1 MGSSTAE
8 RNLLDEKRL
17 VLKPLLRW
25 FVHLCRQR
33 PVERPWRSLVF
44 PKNCLCWRFP
54 HSWGWVR
61 TWSVLTLQLLKKGE
75 KHQSPSGYCFAERN
89 GVNIWLLKG
98 GRVRNPNQRRRSIWL
113 KVPQFFS
120 KDDFRH
126 SFLTICQ
133 FYFLYSISPTSA
145 PWGSKPNGV
154 PHCLAEPSPCL
165 CSHAPTAQFSCMWGA
180 YICPPPSKE
189 EFSLFQHCK
198 SFHFV

>member
-8 RNLLDEKRL
+8 RSLLDEERP

-25 FVHLCRQR
+25 LVHLCRQR
-33 PVERPWRSLVF
+33 PVERPWRSFVF
-44 PKNCLCWRFP
+44 PKNSLCWRFP
-54 HSWGWVR
+54 HSLGWVR
-61 TWSVLTLQLLKKGE
+61 TLSVLTLQLLKKGE

-145 PWGSKPNGV
+145 PWGSKWCAPLPGWTQPMSV
-154 PHCLAEPSPCL
+154 FTCTHCTVLLRVRSL
-165 CSHAPTAQFSCMWGA
+165 HLSTA
-180 YICPPPSKE
+180 
-189 EFSLFQHCK
+189 FQERIFLI
-198 SFHFV
+198 STL